1 MRALAGTGL
10 ADREKIH
17 VLVSFGGFL
26 AGISRTELHSTLAEK
41 RTGISDADFWQSQE
55 AVLSKA
61 MLSGRYPALAA
72 LDENTFAGDD
82 SPVFE
87 LGLSALL
94 DGFAALIAARTARTD
109 AP

>member
-10 ADREKIH
+10 TDREKVH
-17 VLVSFGGFL
+17 VLVAFGGFL
-26 AGISRTELHSTLAEK
+26 TGIARTELNSAQAEK
-41 RTGISDADFWQSQE
+41 RTGISNADFWQSQE
-55 AVLSKA
+55 PVLSKV

-72 LDENTFAGDD
+72 LDEDTFAGDD
-82 SPVFE
+82 TSTFE